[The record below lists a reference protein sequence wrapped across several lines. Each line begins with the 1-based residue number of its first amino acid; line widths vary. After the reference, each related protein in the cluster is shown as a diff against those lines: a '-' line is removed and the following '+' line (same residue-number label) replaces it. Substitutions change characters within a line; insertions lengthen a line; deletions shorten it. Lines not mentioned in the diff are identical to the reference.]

1 MTYFGDVFRSGRKQN
16 EKKPKKI
23 ESLTLLGRI
32 ETPARMTGKKN
43 GSSSSSSSGAGVAFL
58 MATVLCHRVNG
69 FLVRRFDLEST
80 WNPTLTT
87 RSNRHQ
93 STPANETL
101 PLRLSGGGGLSSWF
115 FFCFSAEPHV
125 PVATAGRFRGT
136 SPKSDVVEMMDRPLA
151 PPDRIFLLFF
161 GFFFHWLLLLFSFRH
176 SSFSDRTVIRLGARN
191 GQGNADPRK

>member
-101 PLRLSGGGGLSSWF
+101 PLRLSGGGG
-115 FFCFSAEPHV
+115 
-125 PVATAGRFRGT
+125 GT
-136 SPKSDVVEMMDRPLA
+136 LFLV
-151 PPDRIFLLFF
+151 FLLFF
-161 GFFFHWLLLLFSFRH
+161 SGTSCTGCYRRSLPRNIAKERRRRDDGSATGSTGPDISAFFWVFFSLAF
-176 SSFSDRTVIRLGARN
+176 TVVFLPPFVVLGPHRYT
-191 GQGNADPRK
+191 PRGP